1 MDVTKPFSKILSFV
15 NELNRNFGNKHKNL
29 GLYYI
34 FLKEKT
40 PLSNKKAI
48 SKQNEVF
55 KKFLENNREAV
66 LNMDIKLLKDENIAF
81 SEKVYINLKQ
91 LLKEN
96 KDSAEIIFKHLQLIS
111 ALLLEDNSMVDA
123 LKEDKESK
131 FLDKYV
137 SKIDELFKDTN
148 GAEDPMTAAMSL
160 LQSGALSDMTKELK
174 DGKLNV
180 GKLISSLQ
188 EKMKTTASEISSSS
202 QTEEASQIPNVLDSL
217 MKDPTS
223 LLKDPSSLMNMASGL
238 MGNMDEDTKV
248 NMMNMVGGLMNG
260 GGDLSGL
267 LGGLMKDPGSFLSG
281 EGAGDLAG
289 IASSLMGNMDEDA
302 KVNMMNM
309 VGGLMSGGG
318 VDLAGM
324 LGGLMKD
331 PGSFLSG
338 EGDLSS
344 SLGGMVTSMLN
355 GGGDNPS
362 TNLADI
368 LANMTIVEEVQ
379 ETTTEE
385 TPE

>member
-1 MDVTKPFSKILSFV
+1 MDVTKPFSKILAFV

-29 GLYYI
+29 GLYYT

-66 LNMDIKLLKDENIAF
+66 LNMDIGLLKDDNISF
-81 SEKVYINLKQ
+81 SEKVYINLRQ
-91 LLKEN
+91 LLNEN
-96 KDSAEIIFKHLQLIS
+96 KDAVEVIFKHLQLIS
-111 ALLLEDNSMVDA
+111 ALLLEDNTMIEA
-123 LKEDKESK
+123 LKEDRESK

-137 SKIDELFKDTN
+137 SKIDELFKNTN
-148 GAEDPMTAAMSL
+148 GVEDPMAAAMSL

-188 EKMKTTASEISSSS
+188 EKMKTTASEIGTSA
-202 QTEEASQIPNVLDSL
+202 QTEESSQIPNVLDNL
-217 MKDPTS
+217 MKDPSS

-238 MGNMDEDTKV
+238 MKDPGSFLGMDEDTKV
-248 NMMNMVGGLMNG
+248 NMLNMVGGLMN
-260 GGDLSGL
+260 
-267 LGGLMKDPGSFLSG
+267 G

-289 IASSLMGNMDEDA
+289 IASSLIGNMDEDA

-318 VDLAGM
+318 GDLAGM

-338 EGDLSS
+338 EGDIAS
-344 SLGGMVTSMLN
+344 SLGPMMGMVTSMLN

-362 TNLADI
+362 TNLADM
-368 LANMTIVEEVQ
+368 LANMTLPTVEEVP
-379 ETTTEE
+379 ETTSEE
-385 TPE
+385 TPQ

>member
-1 MDVTKPFSKILSFV
+1 MDVTKPFSKILAFV

-29 GLYYI
+29 GLYYT

-91 LLKEN
+91 LLTEN
-96 KDSAEIIFKHLQLIS
+96 KDAVEVIFKHLQLIS
-111 ALLLEDNSMVDA
+111 ALLLEDNTMIEA

-137 SKIDELFKDTN
+137 SKIDELFKNTN
-148 GAEDPMTAAMSL
+148 GVEDPMAAAMSL

-188 EKMKTTASEISSSS
+188 EKMKTTATEIGSTS
-202 QTEEASQIPNVLDSL
+202 TEENTSSVPNILDNL
-217 MKDPTS
+217 MKDPAS

-238 MGNMDEDTKV
+238 MGNMDEDAKV
-248 NMMNMVGGLMNG
+248 NMLNMVGGIMN
-260 GGDLSGL
+260 GGDLS
-267 LGGLMKDPGSFLSG
+267 S
-281 EGAGDLAG
+281 
-289 IASSLMGNMDEDA
+289 IASGLMGNMDEDA
-302 KVNMMNM
+302 KVNMLNM
-309 VGGLMSGGG
+309 VGGLMNGSGG
-318 VDLAGM
+318 DLAGM
-324 LGGLMKD
+324 LGGIMNGD
-331 PGSFLSG
+331 G
-338 EGDLSS
+338 GDLAS
-344 SLGGMVTSMLN
+344 SLGPMMGMVTSML
-355 GGGDNPS
+355 GGGGEQS
-362 TNLADI
+362 SNLADM
-368 LANMTIVEEVQ
+368 LANMTLPTVEEIQ
-379 ETTTEE
+379 ETTDQDTNQE
-385 TPE
+385 TPQ